1 VCDLHTVQRCAGGH
15 LPPRR
20 GLADDRLIPPGDS
33 GGLGL
38 RPAAEARSSPS
49 SPVAANIIEDAVPRI
64 EKPSVLRAISASSSP
79 THQPPSPPR
88 LANSPRRRWSGS
100 VKVALPWP
108 FERSPGSISSI
119 ASSGRV
125 EQASGVGEIGAAPA
139 KLPRESGRG
148 DVELAEHRRDRA
160 RLFDHA
166 KVLPGMFSISASST
180 DRPGSRA
187 AETSAGIEV
196 IPAIRAPR
204 RRRSPAIRSNPPPGR
219 AGR

>member
-1 VCDLHTVQRCAGGH
+1 MRADSDCGRQPKQGARRAHRS
-15 LPPRR
+15 PP
-20 GLADDRLIPPGDS
+20 ISSKMQFPGS
-33 GGLGL
+33 RS
-38 RPAAEARSSPS
+38 RPCTAR
-49 SPVAANIIEDAVPRI
+49 
-64 EKPSVLRAISASSSP
+64 SASSSR

-88 LANSPRRRWSGS
+88 LANSPRRRSSGS
-100 VKVALPWP
+100 VKVALPWT

-125 EQASGVGEIGAAPA
+125 EQANGVGEIGAAPA
-139 KLPRESGRG
+139 KLPREGGRG

-204 RRRSPAIRSNPPPGR
+204 RRRSPAIHSNPPPGR